1 MTRCGLAFYV
11 RKGEVAIL
19 VITPCYERTGFPA
32 IAFMLS
38 LPYHLE
44 FSNYQPALSFGNNVS
59 R

>member
-19 VITPCYERTGFPA
+19 VIAPCYERTGFPA
-32 IAFMLS
+32 MAFMLS
-38 LPYHLE
+38 LPYHY
-44 FSNYQPALSFGNNVS
+44 YQPALSFGNNVS